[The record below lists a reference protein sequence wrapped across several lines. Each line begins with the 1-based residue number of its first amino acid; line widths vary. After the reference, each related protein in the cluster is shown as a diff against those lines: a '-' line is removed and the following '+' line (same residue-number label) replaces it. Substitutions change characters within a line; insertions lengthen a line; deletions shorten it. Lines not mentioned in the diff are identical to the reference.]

1 MENSESKQQ
10 AISQIQEWMNS
21 GVLDQQ
27 DLSNIRTNGEN
38 QLLAHRLHLSEIFY
52 YLGALIIFLGI
63 SVLVGQ
69 NWEVLNSITRVL
81 LTLGAGVVFYVVG
94 VALVNNK
101 ISDKISV
108 PFFLLSGFL
117 IPSGLYILFDSVK
130 VNSFSVWLHAFI
142 WGISFLLFWLSE
154 VYFRKIILTLFTCV
168 FGLFFFFA
176 LTDWVLGTAEL
187 KLEYNYFAYRVLIA
201 GFVYLV
207 IGYIYRENN
216 FRSSLVWFLNLVGL
230 GMFLGASMYLGGFK
244 PQQNLFWELL
254 FPFLSFGAIYFSMI
268 LKSRVYLIIGTL
280 FLMGYF
286 SKITAEYFSDSLGWP
301 ITLIIIGLLM
311 IGIGYWSVQI
321 NRKYLK
327 L

>member
-1 MENSESKQQ
+1 MENNEITKQ
-10 AISQIQEWMNS
+10 AIMQIQQWLRN
-21 GVLDQQ
+21 GVVTPEDLNMLKSQ
-27 DLSNIRTNGEN
+27 DNN
-38 QLLAHRLHLSEIFY
+38 QVLTRRLHLSEIFY

-69 NWEVLNSITRVL
+69 NWEALNSITRVL

-130 VNSFSVWLHAFI
+130 VNSFSVWLHTFI
-142 WGISFLLFWLSE
+142 WGISFLFFWLSE
-154 VYFRKIILTLFTCV
+154 VYFRKIILTLFTCI

-176 LTDWVLGTAEL
+176 LTDWVLGAAEL
-187 KLEYNYFAYRVLIA
+187 KLEYNYFAYRVLTA
-201 GFVYLV
+201 GFVYL
-207 IGYIYRENN
+207 ILGYIYQENN
-216 FRSSLVWFLNLVGL
+216 FRSVLVWFLNLAGL
-230 GMFLGASMYLGGFK
+230 GMFLGASMYVGGFK
-244 PQQNLFWELL
+244 PEQNIFWELL
-254 FPFLSFGAIYFSMI
+254 FPFLAFGAIYLSTI
-268 LKSRVYLIIGTL
+268 IKSRAYLIIGTL

-286 SKITAEYFSDSLGWP
+286 GKITTEYFSDSLGWP
-301 ITLIIIGLLM
+301 ITLIVIGLLM

-321 NRKYLK
+321 NRKYFK
-327 L
+327 V